1 VRVLF
6 VFSTGQPG
14 GAELA
19 ILPALHHRPAD
30 VVAHAALLSPGP
42 FERELG
48 AAGLGTSAA
57 PPAHATLRAR
67 ARLVRWLDREL
78 AAFNP
83 DVVHAVGN
91 KAALASLVPS
101 RRRRVPLVWHKMDFW
116 YDRRGAGMLARQCRM
131 VVAVS
136 ATAGKVV
143 PQDRLRVVYPAVRL
157 AEELGPSASRS
168 PFTVGSVG
176 RLEPTK
182 GHHRIV
188 EAAGR
193 LRGEFPDIRVVIAGA
208 VPHAPGYA
216 TRLRDT
222 ARAAGIADRLEVLGH
237 VERVEEVLQRLTVFV
252 SASYR
257 DRRGRGGEALSVAL
271 AEASWSGL
279 PVVATLSGG
288 TPEQVVDG
296 ATGILVPPENP
307 ERLAAAMAHFLAD
320 PAASAAAGRAGAALA
335 RERFGPRE
343 VAQQLFAVLRECAR
357 A

>member
-19 ILPALHHRPAD
+19 VLPALRHRPAD
-30 VVAHAALLSPGP
+30 VVAHAVLLSPGP
-42 FERELG
+42 FERELE
-48 AAGLGTSAA
+48 AESLSTAAA
-57 PPAHATLRAR
+57 PAANTTLCAR
-67 ARLVRWLDREL
+67 ARLVRWVDREL
-78 AAFNP
+78 AAFRP
-83 DVVHAVGN
+83 DVIHAVGN
-91 KAALASLVPS
+91 KAALASLLPG

-136 ATAGKVV
+136 AAVGKVV
-143 PQDRLRVVYPAVRL
+143 PQDRVRIVYPAIRL
-157 AEELGPSASRS
+157 ADELGPDASRS
-168 PFTVGSVG
+168 PVTVGSVG

-193 LRGEFPDIRVVIAGA
+193 LRAEFPDIRVVIAGA

-216 TRLRDT
+216 ARLMDT

-237 VERVEEVLQRLTVFV
+237 VERVEDVLQRLAVFV

-257 DRRGRGGEALSVAL
+257 DERGRGGEGLSVAL
-271 AEASWSGL
+271 AAASWSGL

-296 ATGILVPPENP
+296 VTGILVPPEDP

-320 PAASAAAGRAGAALA
+320 PAAAEAAGRAGAALA

-343 VAQQLFAVLRECAR
+343 VARQLFAVLRECAR